1 MTNAI
6 ELRDCKKAL
15 ELERQEVQKLNGM
28 LDEKQHGLETTVDEL
43 IAEKEL
49 VEKLRDQLELQ
60 RKAAAN
66 TSAAH
71 LNETQGL
78 VKTITDERED
88 FKRMN
93 LKLHGFKD
101 GVKFVLQNLPTQ
113 LGSRDDY

>member
-28 LDEKQHGLETTVDEL
+28 LDEKQHGLETTVDEV
-43 IAEKEL
+43 IALKKAIEL
-49 VEKLRDQLELQ
+49 LQEELADQ

-66 TSAAH
+66 TSVSH
-71 LNETQGL
+71 NNETQGL

>member
-28 LDEKQHGLETTVDEL
+28 LDEKQHGLETTVDQL
-43 IAEKEL
+43 IAEKES
-49 VEKLRDQLELQ
+49 VEKLRGELELQ